1 MSCRVFRIKI
11 STPGDFFQSCG
22 FKYHLVTPKF
32 ISPDPNS
39 PAPYPQLQTC
49 CWLNFCVCK
58 VGILVLVCKNNSP
71 SQQGHQYPNVQQGP
85 TTIQLLWGEIILVI
99 FVSFL
104 LQPISGSCW
113 LYFKI
118 YPESC
123 SSQHFHC
130 YHLTPSQIIYFLG
143 IWDSLLANLPACTFE
158 GQQSIHHKQ
167 PLYKLC
173 QFPSSE
179 PSNDFH
185 FLTLL
190 NQSPAD
196 VINLISHNHHL
207 QAQCALSTLAS
218 FCPERPAH

>member
-1 MSCRVFRIKI
+1 MFSK
-11 STPGDFFQSCG
+11 D
-22 FKYHLVTPKF
+22 
-32 ISPDPNS
+32 
-39 PAPYPQLQTC
+39 
-49 CWLNFCVCK
+49 
-58 VGILVLVCKNNSP
+58 
-71 SQQGHQYPNVQQGP
+71 
-85 TTIQLLWGEIILVI
+85 QLLSSCLGGGGRIMLVI

-118 YPESC
+118 HPESC

-143 IWDSLLANLPACTFE
+143 IWDGLLAKLPACTFE

-173 QFPSSE
+173 QFPSLE

-185 FLTLL
+185 FRTLL

-196 VINLISHNHHL
+196 VINLISHNLHV
-207 QAQCALSTLAS
+207 
-218 FCPERPAH
+218 